1 MKVEKKN
8 VIPLDLLIPPGE
20 TIADILKER
29 NMTAAELAARTGFP
43 QAYIHRVI
51 RGEQAITNELAER
64 LAATLDVPSS
74 FWMNLQVNYD
84 AECRQTKKLS
94 SDSGR
99 PKR

>member
-1 MKVEKKN
+1 MMKVEKKN

-84 AECRQTKKLS
+84 AECRQTKK
-94 SDSGR
+94 
-99 PKR
+99 